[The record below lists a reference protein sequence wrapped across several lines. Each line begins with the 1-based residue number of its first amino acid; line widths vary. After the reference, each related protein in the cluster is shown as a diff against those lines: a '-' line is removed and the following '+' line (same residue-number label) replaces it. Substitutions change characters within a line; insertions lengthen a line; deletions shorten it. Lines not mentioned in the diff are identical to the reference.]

1 MFSWYRIPDILPLT
15 VRYRKIKCLQII
27 TSSEQAGVHIV
38 ANKNGR
44 QFFITGHSEYDRN
57 TLAEEYFRDKEK
69 GLNIHIPYNYF
80 PDDDP
85 KKRPIFS
92 WKSHANLL
100 FSNWV
105 NYCIYQCTPYDLTEL
120 EVRNWEWE
128 AGI

>member
-1 MFSWYRIPDILPLT
+1 MVPHSRHTTFNRSDIE
-15 VRYRKIKCLQII
+15 KIKCLQII

-85 KKRPIFS
+85 K
-92 WKSHANLL
+92 
-100 FSNWV
+100 
-105 NYCIYQCTPYDLTEL
+105 
-120 EVRNWEWE
+120 
-128 AGI
+128 